1 MVNIS
6 AVIITFNE
14 EKRIGRCIDSVRK
27 VADEVVVVDSFSK
40 DRTREICLAKGV
52 TFIEHP
58 FTGFTAQ
65 KKFSVTQAAHHYILA
80 LDADEYLSPELE
92 QSILHAKSNWTA
104 DAYDFNR
111 LNSYAGKWIKSS
123 GWYPDRK
130 IRLWDRR
137 KGNWAGGKVHETVVM
152 QEGAKTATLKG
163 DLLHEAYQNASQ
175 LIRKMQLQ
183 YADLYAEEHAFRKT
197 VTPFKIFY
205 KTIAAFFKSYVLN
218 GGMFDGYEGLLI
230 SGSNANGAFYKYA
243 KLLERNRSLKLSL
256 IVTAKETAELQK
268 ILESLKAQ
276 TVLPD
281 EVITQKLTEEQRGIV
296 KAYQESLEIPFVQ
309 SDGDNI
315 LTAAAEE
322 YILWIEGQA
331 DFPEDTI
338 ALHKQYARK
347 DKALVDGRLKRGTM
361 ISFWRDDAGAGAPDQ
376 SKAWIEHLKQGSVSF
391 YGLKKGMLGHGVNR
405 TSAPDIN

>member
-58 FTGFTAQ
+58 FTGFTDQ
-65 KKFSVTQAAHHYILA
+65 KKFSVSQATHDFILA
-80 LDADEYLSPELE
+80 MDADEYLSPELV
-92 QSILHAKSNWTA
+92 QSILQVKSNWKA

-152 QEGAKTATLKG
+152 EPGTKTATLKG

-197 VTPFKIFY
+197 VTPFKIFC
-205 KTIAAFFKSYVLN
+205 KTVAAFFKSYILN
-218 GGMFDGYEGLLI
+218 GGIFDGYEGLLI

-243 KLLERNRSLKLSL
+243 KLLERNRSLKLS
-256 IVTAKETAELQK
+256 IVITAGETAELQK
-268 ILESLKAQ
+268 ILQSIKTQ

-281 EVITQKLTEEQRGIV
+281 EVVTQPLNEEQHGMV
-296 KAYQESLEIPFVQ
+296 KACQESLAIHFVQ
-309 SDGDNI
+309 SVDNNF
-315 LTAAAEE
+315 LAASTEE
-322 YILWIEGQA
+322 YILWIEGPA
-331 DFPEDTI
+331 DFSEETI

-347 DKALVDGRLKRGTM
+347 DKALIDGRSKKGTM
-361 ISFWRDDAGAGAPDQ
+361 ISFWRDDAGAGAPDTA
-376 SKAWIEHLKQGSVSF
+376 KTWIEHLKQRSVSF
-391 YGLKKGMLGHGVNR
+391 YKIKKGMWGYGVSR

>member
-40 DRTREICLAKGV
+40 DRTREICLTKGV
-52 TFIEHP
+52 TFVEHP

-92 QSILHAKSNWTA
+92 QSILQIKSNWTA

-152 QEGAKTATLKG
+152 QPGAKTATLKG

-183 YADLYAEEHAFRKT
+183 YADLYAEEHAFRKA

-218 GGMFDGYEGLLI
+218 GGIFDGYEGLLI

-256 IVTAKETAELQK
+256 IITTNETAELQK
-268 ILESLKAQ
+268 ILQLLKTQ

-281 EVITQKLTEEQRGIV
+281 EVVTQKLTEEQRGMV
-296 KAYQESLEIPFVQ
+296 NAYQESLAIPFVQ
-309 SDGDNI
+309 SPDDN
-315 LTAAAEE
+315 LLAAATEE
-322 YILWIEGQA
+322 YILWLEGPA
-331 DFPEDTI
+331 DFSEETI
-338 ALHKQYARK
+338 ALHKEHARK
-347 DKALVDGRLKRGTM
+347 DKALVDARQKRTAM
-361 ISFWRDDAGAGAPDQ
+361 ISFWKDDAGAGAPDQ
-376 SKAWIEHLKQGSVSF
+376 AKTWIEHLKQHAVSF
-391 YGLKKGMLGHGVNR
+391 YKIKKGMWGYSVSC

>member
-58 FTGFTAQ
+58 FTGFTDQ
-65 KKFSVTQAAHHYILA
+65 KKFSVGQASHDYILA

-92 QSILHAKSNWTA
+92 QSIREAKSRWTA
-104 DAYDFNR
+104 DAFNFNR

-137 KGNWAGGKVHETVVM
+137 KGNWAGGKVHETVAM
-152 QEGAKTATLKG
+152 QPGAKTATLKG

-243 KLLERNRSLKLSL
+243 KLLERNRSLKLSVV
-256 IVTAKETAELQK
+256 ITAKETTQIERILQ
-268 ILESLKAQ
+268 SLKTQ

-281 EVITQKLTEEQRGIV
+281 EVVTQKLTAEQRGIV
-296 KAYQESLEIPFVQ
+296 KTYQEILAIPIQ
-309 SDGDNI
+309 ESDDDNI
-315 LTAAAEE
+315 LAATTEE
-322 YILWIEGQA
+322 YILSIDGSA
-331 DFPEDTI
+331 DLDQETI
-338 ALHKQYARK
+338 ARHKQYARK
-347 DKALVDGRLKRGTM
+347 NRALINRGHRGGTFV
-361 ISFWRDDAGAGAPDQ
+361 SFWREDVGAGPSGVSTD
-376 SKAWIEHLKQGSVSF
+376 WIEQLKRRSVSF
-391 YGLKKGMLGHGVNR
+391 YKIKKGMWGYGVSR
-405 TSAPDIN
+405 SAAPNIN

>member
-27 VADEVVVVDSFSK
+27 VANEVVVVDSFSK

-65 KKFSVTQAAHHYILA
+65 KKFSVTQAAHHCILA

-92 QSILHAKSNWTA
+92 QSILRVKSNWTA

-111 LNSYAGKWIKSS
+111 LNSYAGKWVKSS

-152 QEGAKTATLKG
+152 QPGSKTATLKG

-197 VTPFKIFY
+197 VTPFKILY

-243 KLLERNRSLKLSL
+243 KLLERNRSLRLSL
-256 IVTAKETAELQK
+256 VINTNETAELQK
-268 ILESLKAQ
+268 ILQGLKTQ

-281 EVITQKLTEEQRGIV
+281 EVVTRKLTDEQRGIV
-296 KAYQESLEIPFVQ
+296 KALQESLAIPFVQ
-309 SDGDNI
+309 SDDGNM
-315 LTAAAEE
+315 LTAATEE
-322 YILWIEGQA
+322 YILWIESLA
-331 DFPEDTI
+331 NFHEETI
-338 ALHKQYARK
+338 ALHKLYARK

-361 ISFWRDDAGAGAPDQ
+361 ISFWRNDAGAGAPDQ
-376 SKAWIEHLKQGSVSF
+376 SKPWIEHLKQASVSF
-391 YGLKKGMLGHGVNR
+391 YELKKGLWGYGVER

>member
-27 VADEVVVVDSFSK
+27 VADEVVVVDSLSK

-52 TFIEHP
+52 TFVEHP

-92 QSILHAKSNWTA
+92 QSILQAKSNWTA

-152 QEGAKTATLKG
+152 QPGAKTATLKG

-205 KTIAAFFKSYVLN
+205 KTVAAFFKSYILN
-218 GGMFDGYEGLLI
+218 GGIFDGYEGLLI

-243 KLLERNRSLKLSL
+243 KLLERNRSLRLSL
-256 IVTAKETAELQK
+256 IITTRETAELQK
-268 ILESLKAQ
+268 ILEGLKRQ
-276 TVLPD
+276 TSLPD
-281 EVITQKLTEEQRGIV
+281 EVITQKLTEEQRSIV
-296 KAYQESLEIPFVQ
+296 ATCQESLTIPFVQ
-309 SDGDNI
+309 SGDDMVA
-315 LTAAAEE
+315 TASEE
-322 YILWIEGQA
+322 YVLWIEGPA
-331 DFPEDTI
+331 DFHEETI
-338 ALHKQYARK
+338 ALHKQFARK
-347 DKALVDGRLKRGTM
+347 DKALVDGRLKRGTV
-361 ISFWRDDAGAGAPDQ
+361 ISFWRDDAGAGAPD
-376 SKAWIEHLKQGSVSF
+376 SAKSWMEHLKQRSVSF
-391 YGLKKGMLGHGVNR
+391 YELKKGMWGYGVNR

>member
-27 VADEVVVVDSFSK
+27 VADEVVVVDSFSQ

-52 TFIEHP
+52 TFVEHP

-92 QSILHAKSNWTA
+92 QSILQIKSNWTA

-137 KGNWAGGKVHETVVM
+137 KGNWAGGKVHETVTM
-152 QEGAKTATLKG
+152 QSGAKKATLKG

-205 KTIAAFFKSYVLN
+205 KTVAAFFKSYVLN
-218 GGMFDGYEGLLI
+218 GGIFDGYEGLLI
-230 SGSNANGAFYKYA
+230 SGSNANGVFYKYA

-256 IVTAKETAELQK
+256 IITTNETAALQK
-268 ILESLKAQ
+268 IFQSLKTQ

-281 EVITQKLTEEQRGIV
+281 EVVTQKLTGEQRDVV
-296 KAYQESLEIPFVQ
+296 KAYQESLAISFVQ
-309 SDGDNI
+309 SDDDNM
-315 LTAAAEE
+315 LSGATEE
-322 YILWIEGQA
+322 YVLWIEGPA
-331 DFPEDTI
+331 DLSEETI

-347 DKALVDGRLKRGTM
+347 DKALVDGRSKKGTM
-361 ISFWRDDAGAGAPDQ
+361 ISFWRDEAGAGAPDTA
-376 SKAWIEHLKQGSVSF
+376 KPWIEHLKQRSVSF
-391 YGLKKGMLGHGVNR
+391 YELKKGVWGYGVNR